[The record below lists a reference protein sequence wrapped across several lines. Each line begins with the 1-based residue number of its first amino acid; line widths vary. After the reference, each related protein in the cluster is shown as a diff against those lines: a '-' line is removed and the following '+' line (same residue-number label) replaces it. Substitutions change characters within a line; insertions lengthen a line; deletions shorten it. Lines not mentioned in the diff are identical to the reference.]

1 MELPYML
8 LRIRDGPQQP
18 NLLQAPNLSF
28 HSCLYFSHHSS
39 SHVERVSPQR
49 MILYRSCSS
58 AVHATPSI
66 SPLVTMPRLRRPWRA
81 AMPLTARSAS
91 SRKVRILLNSVSVL
105 LSGSGEQPR
114 GSNWLA

>member
-1 MELPYML
+1 ML
-8 LRIRDGPQQP
+8 HNNRHNSQGGPQQP
-18 NLLQAPNLSF
+18 SLLQAPNLSF

-66 SPLVTMPRLRRPWRA
+66 SPFVTMPRLRRPCRLQGAQA
-81 AMPLTARSAS
+81 APKSAS
-91 SRKVRILLNSVSVL
+91 FNEGMEQMTQEANR
-105 LSGSGEQPR
+105 LSS
-114 GSNWLA
+114 